1 MDPKK
6 LFDFKDKVVVIT
18 GAATGLGR
26 QMTLAFSQLGA
37 TTVIMSRRLEK
48 LENVKKEVEKL
59 NPNAKCV
66 P

>member
-1 MDPKK
+1 MDAKK
-6 LFDFKDKVVVIT
+6 LFDFKDRIVVIT

-59 NPNAKCV
+59 NPNAKCLH
-66 P
+66 

>member
-1 MDPKK
+1 MDAKK
-6 LFDFKDKVVVIT
+6 LFDFKDKIVVIT

-48 LENVKKEVEKL
+48 T
-59 NPNAKCV
+59 
-66 P
+66 